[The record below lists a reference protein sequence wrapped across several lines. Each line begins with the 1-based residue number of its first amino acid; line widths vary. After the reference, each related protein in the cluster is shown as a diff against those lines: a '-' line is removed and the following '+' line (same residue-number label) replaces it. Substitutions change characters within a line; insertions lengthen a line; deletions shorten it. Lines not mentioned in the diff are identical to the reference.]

1 MNYYAI
7 LVITI
12 SIILYLAAGLF
23 GAILVGGIVRGCEG
37 NNQDYDEIE
46 LQFRDPEDTVTL
58 KILQAIS
65 IIFGPLVPA
74 ILLTLAFGLCI
85 LSLVTWAYNKIVKR
99 R

>member
-7 LVITI
+7 LVITL
-12 SIILYLAAGLF
+12 SVILYLAAGLF
-23 GAILVGGIVRGCEG
+23 GAILVGGIVRGCKD

-46 LQFRDPEDTVTL
+46 LQFREPEDTVTL

-65 IIFGPLVPA
+65 IILGPLVPA

-85 LSLVTWAYNKIVKR
+85 LSLVAWIYNKIVKR
-99 R
+99 K